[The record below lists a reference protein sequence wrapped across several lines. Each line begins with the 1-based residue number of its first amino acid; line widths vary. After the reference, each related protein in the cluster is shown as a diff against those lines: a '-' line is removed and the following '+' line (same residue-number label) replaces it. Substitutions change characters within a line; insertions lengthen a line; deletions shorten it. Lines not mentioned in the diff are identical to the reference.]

1 MRKILLALTTTTA
14 ALIAVGAVP
23 GAAAA
28 DAPDGEWA
36 VLGDS
41 YTAGYFAGDQLEPRD
56 GCLRTNGAY
65 PVVAH
70 AAARPDLVLRNVSCV
85 GAETKNVWE
94 SQVPPA
100 GTDPV
105 APQIEALSDRTEV
118 VTIGLGGNS
127 FGFGPVLTKCLA
139 LGIAVS
145 EKPGTPCTTSYG
157 ADVAGGR
164 LGDELEQ
171 RMQQVLTEYGT
182 MLEAVHDAAPNARI
196 VTVGYPQLAPA
207 DPSTCT
213 WKEPT
218 QFSFV
223 TRSDLP
229 FFKLAEDRLNLGIA
243 AQSIAHGIT
252 HVDPTAA
259 STGNDV
265 CADPAS
271 RWIEGLRSADDT
283 DTLVH
288 PTLRGHAGMADLV
301 ADAVLAG

>member
-56 GCLRTNGAY
+56 GCLRTNGSY
-65 PVVAH
+65 PVLAH

-85 GAETKNVWE
+85 GAETRNVWE

-145 EKPGTPCTTSYG
+145 EKPAPRARPRTARTSPAVDSGTSWNSGCS
-157 ADVAGGR
+157 R
-164 LGDELEQ
+164 SS
-171 RMQQVLTEYGT
+171 
-182 MLEAVHDAAPNARI
+182 
-196 VTVGYPQLAPA
+196 
-207 DPSTCT
+207 PSTAPCSKPST
-213 WKEPT
+213 TPHRT
-218 QFSFV
+218 PASSPSG
-223 TRSDLP
+223 TRSWRP
-229 FFKLAEDRLNLGIA
+229 RTRRRARGRN
-243 AQSIAHGIT
+243 
-252 HVDPTAA
+252 
-259 STGNDV
+259 
-265 CADPAS
+265 
-271 RWIEGLRSADDT
+271 RRSS
-283 DTLVH
+283 
-288 PTLRGHAGMADLV
+288 PS
-301 ADAVLAG
+301 